1 MLNKM
6 NKSKFWNI
14 FLSILVLIS
23 FLLASWLF
31 IEGQKT
37 LDNFPE
43 KNLTSK

>member
-6 NKSKFWNI
+6 NETKFWNI
-14 FLSILVLIS
+14 ILSILVLIS

-31 IEGQKT
+31 IDGQKT
-37 LDNFPE
+37 LDNFPK